1 MNWILCGGWT
11 WHIVRCIRESGGGGE
26 KVAYCNPF
34 FLPESADLLFTQ
46 IPSSCSQ
53 IFTERLPLFPSTQ
66 KKHFILVQAKKR
78 IHFCFK
84 DPEIMRKDAP

>member
-1 MNWILCGGWT
+1 MRNELDPMWWMDLAHCQMHKG
-11 WHIVRCIRESGGGGE
+11 VGGE

-66 KKHFILVQAKKR
+66 KKHFILVQAKKEFTFVLK
-78 IHFCFK
+78 IQK
-84 DPEIMRKDAP
+84 